1 MKERSVARYLRE
13 KVKQAGGWAIKFT
26 PTGTAGIPGRIV
38 IWPGGRIDFVE
49 CETFGGKIGP
59 LQQHRHEQLKAMGCN
74 VLVIDS
80 SVGVQEYVRVSAAR
94 LPEVCDE
101 LAGGSD
107 PGKS

>member
-1 MKERSVARYLRE
+1 MKERSVERYLQE
-13 KVKQAGGWAIKFT
+13 KVKAAGGWAIKFT

-49 CETFGGKIGP
+49 CETFGGTVGP
-59 LQQHRHEQLKAMGCN
+59 LQKHRHEQLQAMGCN
-74 VLVIDS
+74 VLIIS
-80 SVGVQEYVRVSAAR
+80 SSEEVRAYVGLPASRLSA
-94 LPEVCDE
+94 VCHE